1 MKITVIGCGAA
12 TFAAAADL
20 SSRGY
25 EVTLFVGEKHAHN
38 FKTIKDSK
46 IIKCYG
52 VGPVGDIKIHNV
64 TTNIEEA
71 LANPDLIMPVIP
83 SYAHEQ
89 VARQIAPY
97 IKPGDKIF
105 INPGSTG
112 GALVFAKVLGELGK
126 MKDVAI
132 SEVHTLPYTAR
143 KVGSDGVKISLLVEF
158 MYFAAFPAKYN
169 QEMYELIHP
178 IYSNIR
184 LVNNVLEVGM
194 NNGNATTHAAPVVL
208 NAGKIEYYHK
218 NKQFAEAM
226 TPSVCRVVQTLDDE
240 RKAICHALGFEE
252 VDIKDRLSIMGYVE
266 RKETLYECIQ
276 TSVDVYLPLDGPNE
290 LNHRFIIED
299 VPYCM
304 VPMAEVAKV
313 FGIKT
318 PTFDAIINLA
328 SILLEEN
335 YFETGRN
342 LSALGL
348 AGKSMEE
355 INDYLENGY
364 REW

>member
-1 MKITVIGCGAA
+1 MKITIIGCGAA

-25 EVTLFVGEKHAHN
+25 EVTMFVGEEHAHN
-38 FKTIKDSK
+38 FDAIKDSK
-46 IIKCYG
+46 TIKCFG
-52 VGPVGDIKIHNV
+52 VGPVGDVKIHNI

-71 LANPDLIMPVIP
+71 FADYDLIMPVIP
-83 SYAHEQ
+83 SFAHEE

-126 MKDVAI
+126 LKDVRI

-143 KVGSDGVKISLLVEF
+143 KVGNDGVRISLLVEF

-169 QEMYELIHP
+169 QEMYDMIAP
-178 IYSNIR
+178 IYPNIR
-184 LVNNVLEVGM
+184 LVKNVLEVGM

-218 NKQFAEAM
+218 NKQFSEGM
-226 TPSVCRVVQTLDDE
+226 TPSVCHVVQLLDDE
-240 RKAICHALGFEE
+240 RKEICRALGFKEI
-252 VDIKDRLSIMGYVE
+252 DIKDRLAMMGYVE
-266 RKETLYECIQ
+266 RKENLYDCIQ
-276 TSVDVYLPLDGPNE
+276 TSVDVYLPLDGPND
-290 LNHRFIIED
+290 LHHRFIIED

-313 FGIKT
+313 FNIKT
-318 PTFDAIINLA
+318 PMFDSIIYLA
-328 SILLEEN
+328 SALLRED
-335 YFETGRN
+335 YFSTGRN
-342 LSALGL
+342 LVALGL
-348 AGKSMEE
+348 DGMSMDEV
-355 INDYLENGY
+355 NKYLQDG
-364 REW
+364 RA